1 MACIIYNVFTVF
13 YSVKLQYV
21 LPSYYTTM
29 QPMNGLD
36 TKRWAHQEED
46 LMIIH
51 GNILRL
57 NVFILKI
64 PDSSLVTE

>member
-1 MACIIYNVFTVF
+1 MTSSKNGMLYHLQCITVF

-21 LPSYYTTM
+21 LPSYYTIM

-36 TKRWAHQEED
+36 TKRLAHQEED

-51 GNILRL
+51 GN
-57 NVFILKI
+57 FE
-64 PDSSLVTE
+64 D